1 MSLVAFL
8 LFLRKYWFHLIMA
21 AAVVMVLW
29 WAYAAGK
36 ESVQKDWDA
45 AVARGVIEVA
55 KLKEKQVV
63 VTTKVET
70 KYIDRVKTIRE
81 KGDAIEVVREV
92 FVPADSGNIGGGF
105 RLFYDATLTG
115 AIPESA
121 SITDAAAIPLA
132 DLADTIA
139 INHERCLI
147 AYATT
152 EGLQEWIREQQ
163 RLNP

>member
-1 MSLVAFL
+1 MTAVL
-8 LFLRKYWFHLIMA
+8 LFLRRYCTHLLA
-21 AAVVMVLW
+21 LAAVVMVLW

-70 KYIDRVKTIRE
+70 VYVDRVRTIRE

-92 FVPADSGNIGGGF
+92 FVPADSGSLGGGF
-105 RLFYDATLTG
+105 RLFHDAAVTG
-115 AIPESA
+115 VIPESA
-121 SITDAAAIPLA
+121 SILDAPTVPVT
-132 DLADTIA
+132 DLADTLA
-139 INHERCLI
+139 SNYERCHV
-147 AYATT
+147 AYATV
-152 EGLQEWIREQQ
+152 EGLQDWIREQQ

>member
-1 MSLVAFL
+1 MTAFL
-8 LFLRKYWFHLIMA
+8 LFLRKYWFHLLMA

-45 AVARGVIEVA
+45 SVARGLIEVA

-63 VTTKVET
+63 VTTKIET
-70 KYIDRVKTIRE
+70 VYVDRVKTIRE

-92 FVPADSGNIGGGF
+92 FVPADSGDIGGGF
-105 RLFYDATLTG
+105 RLFYDATITG
-115 AIPESA
+115 TIPESA
-121 SITDAAAIPLA
+121 SITDAAAIPIT

-139 INHERCLI
+139 VNHERCHV
-147 AYATT
+147 AYATV
-152 EGLQEWIREQQ
+152 EGLQDWIREQQ

>member
-1 MSLVAFL
+1 MTAFL

-21 AAVVMVLW
+21 AGVLMVLW

-45 AVARGVIEVA
+45 AIARGVIEVA

-70 KYIDRVKTIRE
+70 VYVDRVKTIRE

-92 FVPADSGNIGGGF
+92 FVPADSGELSGAF
-105 RLFYDATLTG
+105 RLFYDAALAG
-115 AIPESA
+115 AVPDASRIPH
-121 SITDAAAIPLA
+121 AAPVPVAA
-132 DLADTIA
+132 VAGTHA
-139 INHERCLI
+139 INSERCLI
-147 AYATT
+147 AYATA
-152 EGLQEWIREQQ
+152 EGLQEWVRLQQ
-163 RLNP
+163 GLNP

>member
-1 MSLVAFL
+1 MTAFL
-8 LFLRKYWFHLIMA
+8 LFLKRYWAPILGLL
-21 AAVVMVLW
+21 AVLALLW
-29 WAYAAGK
+29 WVYAQGK

-70 KYIDRVKTIRE
+70 VYVDRVTTIRE

-105 RLFYDATLTG
+105 RLFHDAAVTG
-115 AIPESA
+115 VIPESA
-121 SITDAAAIPLA
+121 SILDAPPVPVT
-132 DLADTIA
+132 DLADTLA
-139 INHERCLI
+139 SNYERCHV
-147 AYATT
+147 AYATV
-152 EGLQEWIREQQ
+152 EGLQDWIREQQ

>member
-1 MSLVAFL
+1 MTAFL

-70 KYIDRVKTIRE
+70 VYVDRVRTIRE
-81 KGDAIEVVREV
+81 KGDAIETVREV
-92 FVPADSGNIGGGF
+92 FVPVDSGSLGGGF
-105 RLFYDATLTG
+105 RLFHDAAVTG
-115 AIPESA
+115 VIPESA
-121 SITDAAAIPLA
+121 SITDAAAIPIA
-132 DLADTIA
+132 DVADTLA
-139 INHERCLI
+139 SNYERCHV
-147 AYATT
+147 AYATV
-152 EGLQEWIREQQ
+152 EGLQDWILEQQ
-163 RLNP
+163 KVNP